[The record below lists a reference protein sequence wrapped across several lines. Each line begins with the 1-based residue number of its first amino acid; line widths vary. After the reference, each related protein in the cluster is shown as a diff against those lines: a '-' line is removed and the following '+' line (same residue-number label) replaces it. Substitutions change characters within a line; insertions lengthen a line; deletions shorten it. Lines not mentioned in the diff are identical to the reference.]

1 MKQNLTTNPSDL
13 KTMLKKL
20 EDFLELYLVTKAP
33 FSLPQ
38 NWKEIIV
45 KVAPWLTLVVI
56 VLALPLIL
64 IALGLGALLAPF
76 SFLGGVSAG
85 VTSTLTTVVTAA
97 SLVLEAIALPGL
109 FKRSKKAWY
118 LLYYSTLLASLTN
131 LVSFNLGGLVIGTVL
146 SLYVLFQVKALYK

>member
-20 EDFLELYLVTKAP
+20 EDFFELYLVTKAP
-33 FSLPQ
+33 FSLPS
-38 NWKEIIV
+38 NWKEVIV

-56 VLALPLIL
+56 ILALPLIL
-64 IALGLGALLAPF
+64 AVLGLGAILAPL

-85 VTSTLTTVVTAA
+85 VTSLLTTIITAV

-109 FKRSKKAWY
+109 FKRTKQAWY
-118 LLYYSTLLASLTN
+118 LVYYSTLLASLTN
-131 LVSFNLGGLVIGTVL
+131 IISFNLGGFVIGTVL
-146 SLYVLFQVKALYK
+146 SLYVLFQIKSYYK